1 MNFFPPSFAPS
12 PPPSQPPVTTYVR
25 VQPLQLNALEWCIQ
39 VILIYVVLRDFSMY
53 FVPWITRVVLA
64 WVHSAFPATEAV
76 VDDIVDDAYEEL
88 DKFVAAQVTAKKGV
102 LEHVEEELLEAAS
115 KGATGLVQR
124 LVSEAVS

>member
-1 MNFFPPSFAPS
+1 
-12 PPPSQPPVTTYVR
+12 